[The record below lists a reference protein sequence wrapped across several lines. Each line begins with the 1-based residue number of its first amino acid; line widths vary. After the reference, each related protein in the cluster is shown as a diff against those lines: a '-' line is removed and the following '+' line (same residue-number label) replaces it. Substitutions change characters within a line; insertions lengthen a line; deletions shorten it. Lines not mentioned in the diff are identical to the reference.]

1 MDYQTY
7 LVGGAVRDELLGLPN
22 SDRDWVVVGATAQ
35 QLLDEGF
42 VSVGEDFPCFLHPD
56 SKDEYALARTE
67 RKLGIEDN
75 KVSEDKY
82 ISQFGLDVTLEQ
94 DLACRDLTMNA
105 MAKTVDG
112 EFIDP
117 FDGRADIENRLLRH
131 VSGAFREDPIRILRV
146 ARFAARYSELGF
158 TVDSST
164 QTLMSKMVAAGDLD
178 QLTPERVWKEV
189 SRALATPKPSIF
201 FEVLR
206 GCGALRALM
215 PEVEQLFGVPQ
226 TEVHHPEIDTGIHVM
241 MVVDMAKRLF
251 DDPVVTWAAL
261 MHDLGKGVTPKNEW
275 PRHIAHES
283 LGLPLIKN
291 VSERFKVPKD
301 FAEMALLVSEH
312 HLRCHRI
319 EEAKPS
325 TVLRLIE
332 SLDGIRRPDRVQRFV
347 QACEADA
354 RGRLGKEDEAYA
366 QAKLLL
372 HSLDVAKEIDIKP
385 LLEKGYQGVQ
395 LADQIRQLRVSA
407 IRNFRGDNRVIKG

>member
-1 MDYQTY
+1 MNYQTY

-22 SDRDWVVVGATAQ
+22 SDRDWVVVGATAKI
-35 QLLDEGF
+35 LLEQGF
-42 VSVGEDFPCFLHPD
+42 TSVGEDFPCFLHPE

-67 RKLGIEDN
+67 RKLSVEESDVGE
-75 KVSEDKY
+75 KKY
-82 ISQFGLDVTLEQ
+82 ISAFGLNVTLEQ

-105 MAKTVDG
+105 IAKTADG

-117 FDGRADIENRLLRH
+117 FNGRSDIDNRVLRH
-131 VSGAFREDPIRILRV
+131 VSSAFREDPIRILRV
-146 ARFAARYSELGF
+146 ARFAARYAELDF
-158 TVDSST
+158 SVHIST
-164 QTLMSKMVAAGDLD
+164 KELMCEMVKAGDLD

-189 SRALATPKPSIF
+189 SRALTMPKPSIF

-206 GCGALRALM
+206 ECGALHALL
-215 PEVEQLFGVPQ
+215 PEVDQLFGVPQ

-251 DDPVVTWAAL
+251 DDPIVTWSAL
-261 MHDLGKGVTPKNEW
+261 MHDLGKGVTPKSEW

-291 VSERFKVPKD
+291 VSSRFKVPKD

-312 HLRCHRI
+312 HLNCHRI

-325 TVLRLIE
+325 TVMRLLE
-332 SLDGIRRPDRVQRFV
+332 SLDGLRRPDRVRRFV

-354 RGRLGKEDEAYA
+354 RGRLGKEEEVYA
-366 QAKLLL
+366 QATLLL
-372 HSLDVAKEIDIKP
+372 QSLDVAKDIDIKP
-385 LLEKGYQGVQ
+385 LLEAGYQGVQ

-407 IRNFRGDNRVIKG
+407 IRKFRAKL